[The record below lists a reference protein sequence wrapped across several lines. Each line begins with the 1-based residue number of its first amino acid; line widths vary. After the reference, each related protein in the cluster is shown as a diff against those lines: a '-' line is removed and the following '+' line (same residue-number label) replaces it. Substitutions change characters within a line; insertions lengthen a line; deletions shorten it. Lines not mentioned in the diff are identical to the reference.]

1 MLEPATLDR
10 LIRAGLPCTHLV
22 VTGDGRHF
30 TAEVVS
36 PEFAGRSR
44 VQRQQRVYQTLR
56 QELDDGRLH
65 ALSLR
70 TYTPEEWELAHG

>member
-10 LIRAGLPCTHLV
+10 LIRTGLACTHLE

-30 TAEVVS
+30 NATVVS

-44 VQRQQRVYQTLR
+44 IARQQRVYQTLA